1 MQSVSRDR
9 GDKDWWLKLWGTFS
23 MQFGGCNYT
32 RAVWYS
38 CSIRP
43 ALKMSLGLFGC
54 RGMHGS
60 IMVLSETSPSWTAP
74 LVGKL
79 KLDSDRRIYVCN
91 VWPNAG
97 DSLAD
102 EGAVVKDVLDFLSLR
117 LVHCL

>member
-9 GDKDWWLKLWGTFS
+9 GDKDWRLKLWGRLACSLGAATTRE
-23 MQFGGCNYT
+23 QFE
-32 RAVWYS
+32 S
-38 CSIRP
+38 
-43 ALKMSLGLFGC
+43 LLDSLGLFGC

-79 KLDSDRRIYVCN
+79 KLDSDRCIYVCN

-117 LVHCL
+117 LVQCL